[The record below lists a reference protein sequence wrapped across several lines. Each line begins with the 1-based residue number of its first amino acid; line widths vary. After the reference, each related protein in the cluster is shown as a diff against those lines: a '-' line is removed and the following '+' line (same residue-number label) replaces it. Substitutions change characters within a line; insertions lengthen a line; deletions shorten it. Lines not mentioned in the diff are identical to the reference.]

1 MRPRPL
7 VYVAEVCSIACNFCQ
22 SCVTLFVI
30 FVILFDF
37 WVVLCY
43 VLCFVW
49 WGGLRLVCNRGA
61 AVARALGG

>member
-1 MRPRPL
+1 MRPLPL
-7 VYVAEVCSIACNFCQ
+7 VYVAGVCSIVCNFCQ

-49 WGGLRLVCNRGA
+49 WGGLWLVCNRGA